1 MARYTGPACKL
12 CRREGEHLFIK
23 GNKCAI
29 SGKCTLDKKGYAPGE
44 HGRRRTKQSE
54 YSLQLREK
62 QKAKRIYGLLE
73 KQFRNTYETA
83 SRQRG
88 ITGDNLL
95 RLLETRLDN
104 VIYRAGFTS
113 SRRESRQFV
122 GHGHIVVNGRKV
134 NIPSF
139 RVKPGQVIEVREK
152 SKKMPR
158 MIEIT
163 QGAIF
168 AESPSWLKVDQKG
181 LKITVDHLPAR
192 DEISS
197 TIQDKLIVELYSK

>member
-1 MARYTGPACKL
+1 MARYIGPACKL
-12 CRREGEHLFIK
+12 CRREGEHLYVK
-23 GNKCAI
+23 GNKCVI
-29 SGKCTLDKKGYAPGE
+29 SGKCPLDKKGYAPGE
-44 HGRRRTKQSE
+44 HGRRRGKQSE

-62 QKAKRIYGLLE
+62 QKTKRIYGLLE
-73 KQFRNTYETA
+73 KQFRNIYETA

-95 RLLETRLDN
+95 RLLEIRLDN

-113 SRRESRQFV
+113 SRRESRQLIN
-122 GHGHIVVNGRKV
+122 HGHVLVNGSKV
-134 NIPSF
+134 DIPSY
-139 RVKPGQVIEVREK
+139 RVKPGQVIEIRQK
-152 SKKMPR
+152 SRKIPR
-158 MIEIT
+158 FIEIT

-168 AESPSWLKVDQKG
+168 AESPSWLKADPKG